1 MSESMPDQPE
11 VLEQLR
17 RDGQQGLAVHFQQ
30 LRARLAR
37 IVAFRLDR
45 RLSGRVS
52 ESDVLQ
58 EAYVR
63 AAKRLEN
70 YLSQPDPP
78 PLFVWLRME
87 LQQQLIDTHRAHL
100 VTEKRDVRREIG
112 LFGFADPNGTSRA
125 MAFELSA
132 QMTSPS
138 QLLRRA
144 EQLAWLETALN
155 QMNDLDREV
164 IALRHFEELS
174 NDETAQV
181 LQISPDA
188 ASKRY
193 LRALKRLKEISAA
206 SNPADSV
213 Q

>member
-1 MSESMPDQPE
+1 MSESIPEQPLI
-11 VLEQLR
+11 LEHLR
-17 RDGQQGLAVHFQQ
+17 RDGQQGLAGYFQQ
-30 LRARLAR
+30 LRGRLAR

-63 AAKRLEN
+63 AAKRLDH
-70 YLSQPDPP
+70 YLSQPEPP

-87 LQQQLIDTHRAHL
+87 LQQQLIDTHRTHL
-100 VTEKRDVRREIG
+100 EAEKRDVRKEIG
-112 LFGFADPNGTSRA
+112 LFGYADPNGTSRA

-144 EQLAWLETALN
+144 EQLAWLETTLN
-155 QMNDLDREV
+155 EMNDLDREV

-174 NDETAQV
+174 NEETAQV

-188 ASKRY
+188 SSKRY

>member
-1 MSESMPDQPE
+1 MSEPILDQTQI
-11 VLEQLR
+11 LAYLR
-17 RDGQQGLAVHFQQ
+17 REGQKGLAVYFEQ
-30 LRARLAR
+30 LKLRLTR

-45 RLSGRVS
+45 RLGGRVS
-52 ESDVLQ
+52 QSDVLQ

-63 AAKRLEN
+63 AAKRLDH
-70 YLSQPDPP
+70 YLGQTDPP

-100 VTEKRDVRREIG
+100 ATEKRDVRREIG
-112 LFGFADPNGTSRA
+112 MFGFADPNGTSRA

-144 EQLAWLETALN
+144 EQLAWLESALN

-174 NDETAQV
+174 NEETAQV

-188 ASKRY
+188 SSKRY
-193 LRALKRLKEISAA
+193 LRALKRLKDISAA

>member
-1 MSESMPDQPE
+1 MSESIPEQPLI
-11 VLEQLR
+11 LEHLR
-17 RDGQQGLAVHFQQ
+17 RDGQQGLAGYFQQ
-30 LRARLAR
+30 LRGRLAR

-63 AAKRLEN
+63 AAKRLDH
-70 YLSQPDPP
+70 YLSQPEPP

-87 LQQQLIDTHRAHL
+87 LQQQLIDTHRTHL
-100 VTEKRDVRREIG
+100 EAGKRDVRKEIG
-112 LFGFADPNGTSRA
+112 LFGYADPNGTSRA

-144 EQLAWLETALN
+144 EQLAWLETTLN
-155 QMNDLDREV
+155 EMNDLDREV

-174 NDETAQV
+174 NEETAQV

-188 ASKRY
+188 SSKRY